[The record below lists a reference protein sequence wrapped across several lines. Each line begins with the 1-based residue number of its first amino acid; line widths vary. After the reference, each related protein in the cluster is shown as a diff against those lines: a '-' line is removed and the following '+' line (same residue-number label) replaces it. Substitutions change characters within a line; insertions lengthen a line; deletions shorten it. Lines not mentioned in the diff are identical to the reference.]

1 MRLVLLPFLLTL
13 NACSNCNIPYGEYE
27 AFGGS
32 ENTTKL
38 ELTTS
43 EYKLTY
49 EYWKPSNY
57 ENRLKKIENGTWSC
71 SGNKATLST
80 KSGSVLAEYQEIG
93 NNPLSL
99 PSTTKAL
106 VFKES
111 ENITLSSSI
120 LYPSNI
126 LE

>member
-1 MRLVLLPFLLTL
+1 MRIILLPFLLTL

-32 ENTTKL
+32 ENATKL
-38 ELTTS
+38 ELTAS

-49 EYWKPSNY
+49 EYWKPSDH

-71 SGNKATLST
+71 SGNMATIST
-80 KSGSVLAEYQEIG
+80 KSGSALAEYQEIG
-93 NNPLSL
+93 NNPFNL
-99 PSTTKAL
+99 PATTKAL

-111 ENITLSSSI
+111 DNITLSSSI
-120 LYPSNI
+120 LYPSDI